1 MDIKITQ
8 PVLNQALQLLAPA
21 TSANPTVPTSK
32 LARITIQEGENNSF
46 VEAHNG
52 EIYIKKPIHVL
63 EITEPGSALVDHAK
77 LYTWIAKTP
86 EDKVININNATKDNI
101 NQLRCK
107 AGRSVITL
115 ALGDIGA
122 FPSTEFYAGKTITLP
137 SDYLKTGL
145 NTTSTS
151 RIGLPEKAD
160 LEGRISPLIGT
171 HLHITSTHIRVEALS
186 HAYGAFYKRSL
197 EIKGLVGS
205 LDIILPIKTIA
216 IFQRVLPDTGNIRL
230 VMNSTNSMLELRLS
244 DAIYRTVLLAA
255 QFPNTDRFYEAAEED
270 IIYDIEI
277 NPDEFYHSLQS
288 ALAFVEARK
297 SDHILMW
304 SDPGEDNAL
313 ELAMESQENEEG
325 SFSTV
330 ISNVTITEDHPEE
343 TPFHIAANI
352 DQMARLSATLRANT
366 AVRMIIKGK
375 NTTPAMYLYG
385 LDSHPNTFYITMP
398 VRVEDALWKQ
408 KQASYADEEIE
419 EEDNE

>member
-1 MDIKITQ
+1 M
-8 PVLNQALQLLAPA
+8 
-21 TSANPTVPTSK
+21 
-32 LARITIQEGENNSF
+32 
-46 VEAHNG
+46 
-52 EIYIKKPIHVL
+52 
-63 EITEPGSALVDHAK
+63 
-77 LYTWIAKTP
+77 
-86 EDKVININNATKDNI
+86 
-101 NQLRCK
+101 
-107 AGRSVITL
+107 
-115 ALGDIGA
+115 
-122 FPSTEFYAGKTITLP
+122 
-137 SDYLKTGL
+137 
-145 NTTSTS
+145 
-151 RIGLPEKAD
+151 
-160 LEGRISPLIGT
+160 
-171 HLHITSTHIRVEALS
+171 
-186 HAYGAFYKRSL
+186 
-197 EIKGLVGS
+197 
-205 LDIILPIKTIA
+205 PIKTIA

-255 QFPNTDRFYEAAEED
+255 QFPNTDRFYETAEED

-304 SDPGEDNAL
+304 SDAGEDNAL

-366 AVRMIIKGK
+366 AVRMIIKGR

-398 VRVEDALWKQ
+398 VRVEDTLWKQ
-408 KQASYADEEIE
+408 KQASYADEDIE